1 MKWFLLLIY
10 CFEWGVSRGVLKL
23 LAKSYISEWR
33 EREKYI
39 SISANSHGRRR
50 KLVFLS
56 LNLASQPASQPKFGL
71 RTRTRTQTQTQ
82 FIYLFSSKLI
92 PAAVV
97 SSLHHKKC
105 QIFPPSKRENILTP
119 ARPQQLILYIMYIR
133 SCPFAFNERAGEK
146 SSMAHYCHFA
156 SARLISHFLDLP
168 EIVAFLSLFARKL
181 EKEELLNN

>member
-1 MKWFLLLIY
+1 MARARKVYINFSELSWQTQEIGFSQ
-10 CFEWGVSRGVLKL
+10 FKL
-23 LAKSYISEWR
+23 
-33 EREKYI
+33 
-39 SISANSHGRRR
+39 G
-50 KLVFLS
+50 
-56 LNLASQPASQPKFGL
+56 QPASQPKSGL
-71 RTRTRTQTQTQ
+71 RTRTQTQTQ

-133 SCPFAFNERAGEK
+133 SCPFAFNERGGEK